1 MERHHKDYL
10 NTFNEFMNTVKKDM
24 KAKFR
29 EINNIQ
35 EEKEKNENIL
45 LITADRDFFRQEAIR
60 LNNICIGT

>member
-1 MERHHKDYL
+1 
-10 NTFNEFMNTVKKDM
+10 MNTVKKDM